1 MAFNIALS
9 GLNAAQ
15 TDLDVKG
22 NNIANASTTG
32 FKRSRAEFG
41 DLYSSGL
48 QNLGDTSAG
57 DGVSVQNT
65 RQLFQQGNITATSNG
80 LDMAIDGEGFFVLES
95 PNGERQFSRAGQFGV
110 DENGFVTNNQGA
122 RVQGFQATDD
132 GQVGDVRGDLEVN
145 TENLAPKST
154 TNVAAN
160 LNLDSREQVLE
171 ERFFTFTSGGTEVG
185 TAVAASGSSA
195 DLPETTWDISRPD
208 SPSID
213 VTTNAGSAESV
224 ASQLNQQEGFRV
236 SASNTTFITN
246 DSTSFTDGDQLTLA
260 AGAEEVTYTFGS
272 GEDLQSL
279 SDKINNTS
287 PQGVTAKYD
296 VNGNGEITL
305 TQENGKNLE
314 FSVSGSGSSSLSI
327 EGANGAAS
335 GSGFETASSGNPV
348 TTRGVLD
355 FEIDEG
361 YDIAPDSSAG
371 ATDAIVDGTE
381 TRNFPDPLNEFAPG
395 DPNTYNHSTS
405 TTIYDSLGN
414 PHEMTQ
420 YFVKEDPASNAW
432 KSYIEIDGE
441 LVGNTSENPDG
452 EEGFDLV
459 FQNNGSLD
467 AAASDEVLIN
477 DWVPK
482 DQDGNPNGAAGPNTG
497 LTDPPLPPD
506 SNSSNFVVDYANTTQ
521 VGSEFAVNDLQQN
534 GFATGRLTGLDVSE
548 EGVIQARFS
557 NGESEALGQI
567 ALANFRNNEGLAP
580 VGDTA
585 WVETIDS
592 GDAVISRPNTGP
604 LGAIQSSSVEESNV
618 DLSEQLVGLI
628 TAQRNFQANSKT
640 IETSDQITQTII
652 NLR

>member
-32 FKRSRAEFG
+32 FKRSRTEFG

-80 LDMAIDGEGFFVLES
+80 LDMAIDGEGFFVLEGA
-95 PNGERQFSRAGQFGV
+95 NGERQFSRAGQFGV
-110 DENGFVTNNQGA
+110 DEEGFVTNNQGA
-122 RVQGFQATDD
+122 RVQGFQANES

-160 LNLDSREQVLE
+160 LNLDSRESVLRVDQTVYE
-171 ERFFTFTSGGTEVG
+171 AAGDGIDALRNGAAGFDATEFTVTDPDGGTTPIPTNAGESGASIAARFANVDGVDATAGSAATVSETGVGLQDGDQFEITLSDGESFGYPIGAGDTLQNVADAINADGSVALNASINGGNLKVNDNEGRNLEFGLTGSNGSQLEVDSDDDNTGPQTLESGNNASYSVLGNLTFTVREGYDLTENGGTEVL
-185 TAVAASGSSA
+185 SGS
-195 DLPETTWDISRPD
+195 ETGTDDPQNAFNRDD
-208 SPSID
+208 S
-213 VTTNAGSAESV
+213 
-224 ASQLNQQEGFRV
+224 
-236 SASNTTFITN
+236 
-246 DSTSFTDGDQLTLA
+246 
-260 AGAEEVTYTFGS
+260 
-272 GEDLQSL
+272 
-279 SDKINNTS
+279 
-287 PQGVTAKYD
+287 
-296 VNGNGEITL
+296 
-305 TQENGKNLE
+305 
-314 FSVSGSGSSSLSI
+314 
-327 EGANGAAS
+327 
-335 GSGFETASSGNPV
+335 
-348 TTRGVLD
+348 
-355 FEIDEG
+355 
-361 YDIAPDSSAG
+361 
-371 ATDAIVDGTE
+371 
-381 TRNFPDPLNEFAPG
+381 
-395 DPNTYNHSTS
+395 NTYNHSTS

-420 YFVKEDPASNAW
+420 YFVKEDPANNAW
-432 KSYIEIDGE
+432 KSYVEIDGE
-441 LVGNTSENPDG
+441 RVGKDGNGPDG
-452 EEGFDLV
+452 EDGFELV
-459 FQNNGSLD
+459 FEENGSLD
-467 AAASDEVLIN
+467 TAESEDVLIN
-477 DWVPK
+477 NWVPK
-482 DQDGNPNGAAGPNTG
+482 DEDGNYNGAERPDTTEDT
-497 LTDPPLPPD
+497 LPLDPD
-506 SNSSNFVVDYANTTQ
+506 SNSSNFVIDYSNTTQ
-521 VGSEFAVNDLQQN
+521 VGSGFAVNDLQQN

>member
-65 RQLFQQGNITATSNG
+65 RQLFQQGNLTATNNG
-80 LDMAIDGEGFFVLES
+80 LDMAIDGEGFFVLDGA
-95 PNGERQFSRAGQFGV
+95 NGERQFSRAGQFGV
-110 DENGFVTNNQGA
+110 DEQGFVTNNQGA
-122 RVQGFQATDD
+122 RVQGFQATED
-132 GQVGDVRGDLEVN
+132 GEVGDVRGDLEVN

-160 LNLDSREQVLE
+160 LNLDSRENVLRVDQTLIE
-171 ERFFTFTSGGTEVG
+171 ANGDQIDELESGSIGNVGFDQTDWTVTDPEGNNSTFSTVDNSS
-185 TAVAASGSSA
+185 AANIAASFAS
-195 DLPETTWDISRPD
+195 
-208 SPSID
+208 
-213 VTTNAGSAESV
+213 ES
-224 ASQLNQQEGFRV
+224 GV
-236 SASNTTFITN
+236 SATANSQATLSNLN
-246 DSTSFTDGDQLTLA
+246 NQDAGDTLKLTLSD
-260 AGAEEVTYTFGS
+260 GGGS
-272 GEDLQSL
+272 FNYNID
-279 SDKINNTS
+279 
-287 PQGVTAKYD
+287 
-296 VNGNGEITL
+296 
-305 TQENGKNLE
+305 
-314 FSVSGSGSSSLSI
+314 GSSSLQDIADDINADGSI
-327 EGANGAAS
+327 ALNAQAGGGDLTLADNEGRNIEVELTGGGTTELDLESQGPDTGPKNLDTTGPVTVFGNLEFTVQDGFDLAANNAQILS
-335 GSGFETASSGNPV
+335 GSETGTS
-348 TTRGVLD
+348 
-355 FEIDEG
+355 
-361 YDIAPDSSAG
+361 DIQNAFDPNDS
-371 ATDAIVDGTE
+371 
-381 TRNFPDPLNEFAPG
+381 
-395 DPNTYNHSTS
+395 NTYNHSTS

-420 YFVKEDPASNAW
+420 YFVKQSQVGNPDNSW
-432 KSYIEIDGE
+432 KSYVEVDGE
-441 LVGNTSENPDG
+441 LVGNTQDNPDG
-452 EEGFDLV
+452 TDGFDLV

-467 AAASDEVLIN
+467 TAQSDDVLIN

-482 DQDGNPNGAAGPNTG
+482 DSSGNPNGAAGPNNG
-497 LTDPPLPPD
+497 VEEPPLPPE
-506 SNSSNFVVDYANTTQ
+506 SSSSNFVLDYTNSTQ
-521 VGSEFAVNDLQQN
+521 VGSEFAINDLQQN

-557 NGESEALGQI
+557 NGESQALGQV

-580 VGDTA
+580 VGDTS
-585 WVETIDS
+585 WVETFES

-604 LGAIQSSSVEESNV
+604 LGAIQASSLEESNV